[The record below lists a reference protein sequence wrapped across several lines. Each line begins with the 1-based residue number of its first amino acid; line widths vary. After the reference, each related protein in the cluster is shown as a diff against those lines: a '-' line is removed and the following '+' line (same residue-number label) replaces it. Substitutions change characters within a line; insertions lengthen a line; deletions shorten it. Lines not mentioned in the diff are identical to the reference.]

1 MVSGNNF
8 QKKKTLLLLI
18 NDFDSDF
25 LEKEIAPKKTY
36 FPLVP
41 IYNIVLQWWPS
52 WISDPKLKN
61 HSFVKII
68 HAQTEYNRV

>member
-8 QKKKTLLLLI
+8 QKKKTLLLHI

-52 WISDPKLKN
+52 WISDPKLKKKIVRPFICKD
-61 HSFVKII
+61 HSC
-68 HAQTEYNRV
+68 TD